1 MKQKNQI
8 FVLVGLV
15 SILLGVFW
23 YANHSV
29 PSGPLTTSNLTR
41 PYTPFGV
48 ESPAPRFWEIERA
61 RKTEYARTLRNI
73 FSPNAPPP
81 ELDKKDP
88 GVTSQPYRPK
98 GPQKEPPPIPPT
110 LPLTFFG
117 YGTVPNGTSRRAFL
131 INSSKEDIYIVA
143 EGDTLLGRFRVL
155 RINNASLEFEEIST
169 GLKNTSPLN
178 LEEASAGAVP
188 VSPPA
193 PSPTP
198 APTS

>member
-8 FVLVGLV
+8 IVLVALLV
-15 SILLGVFW
+15 ILVGVFW
-23 YANHSV
+23 YVNHST
-29 PSGPLTTSNLTR
+29 PSGKLTTSNLAH
-41 PYTPFGV
+41 PYALLGV

-61 RKTEYARTLRNI
+61 RKTDYSKTLRNI

-81 ELDKKDP
+81 AVDPKKEDGFKP
-88 GVTSQPYRPK
+88 H
-98 GPQKEPPPIPPT
+98 PPIGPPVPPVPVPPA

-178 LEEASAGAVP
+178 LEEASAGATPVP
-188 VSPPA
+188 PP
-193 PSPTP
+193 PGPTP
-198 APTS
+198 APSS

>member
-1 MKQKNQI
+1 VKQKNQI
-8 FVLVGLV
+8 FVLVALLV
-15 SILLGVFW
+15 ILVGVFW
-23 YANHSV
+23 YAKHPV
-29 PSGPLTTSNLTR
+29 PSGGIATSALSHAYAPL
-41 PYTPFGV
+41 GV

-61 RKTEYARTLRNI
+61 RKTDYSKTLRNI
-73 FSPNAPPP
+73 FSPSAPPP
-81 ELDKKDP
+81 PPDSKKDVGP
-88 GVTSQPYRPK
+88 NSYRPK

-131 INSSKEDIYIVA
+131 INSTKEDIYIVA

-155 RINNASLEFEEIST
+155 KINNASLEFEEIST

-188 VSPPA
+188 VPPPA

>member
-1 MKQKNQI
+1 MKQKTQI
-8 FVLVGLV
+8 IVLVALV
-15 SILLGVFW
+15 VILVGVFW
-23 YANHSV
+23 YVNHSV
-29 PSGPLTTSNLTR
+29 PTGGIATSALSH
-41 PYTPFGV
+41 PYTPLGV
-48 ESPAPRFWEIERA
+48 ESPAPKFWEIERA
-61 RKTEYARTLRNI
+61 RKTDYSKSLRNI

-81 ELDKKDP
+81 EPDKKDS

-155 RINNASLEFEEIST
+155 KINNASLEFEEIST

-178 LEEASAGAVP
+178 LEEASAGATPVP
-188 VSPPA
+188 PP
-193 PSPTP
+193 PGPTP

>member
-8 FVLVGLV
+8 FVLVVLLV
-15 SILLGVFW
+15 ILAGVFW
-23 YANHSV
+23 YVNHSA
-29 PSGPLTTSNLTR
+29 PSGKLTTSNLTHAYA
-41 PYTPFGV
+41 PLGV

-61 RKTEYARTLRNI
+61 RKTDYSRTMRNI
-73 FSPNAPPP
+73 FNPNAPPP
-81 ELDKKDP
+81 EPDKNTPVAPTTPRGK
-88 GVTSQPYRPK
+88 V
-98 GPQKEPPPIPPT
+98 GPPVPPVPVPPT

-143 EGDTLLGRFRVL
+143 EGETLLGRFRVL

-188 VSPPA
+188 VPPPA

>member
-1 MKQKNQI
+1 VKQKNQI
-8 FVLVGLV
+8 FVLVALLV
-15 SILLGVFW
+15 ILVGVFW

-29 PSGPLTTSNLTR
+29 PTGGIATSALSHPYAPL
-41 PYTPFGV
+41 GV

-73 FSPNAPPP
+73 FSPSAPPP
-81 ELDKKDP
+81 EPDKNTTVATNHP
-88 GVTSQPYRPK
+88 HQIY

-155 RINNASLEFEEIST
+155 KINNASLEFEEIST

-178 LEEASAGAVP
+178 LEEASAGATP
-188 VSPPA
+188 VPPA
-193 PSPTP
+193 PGPTP